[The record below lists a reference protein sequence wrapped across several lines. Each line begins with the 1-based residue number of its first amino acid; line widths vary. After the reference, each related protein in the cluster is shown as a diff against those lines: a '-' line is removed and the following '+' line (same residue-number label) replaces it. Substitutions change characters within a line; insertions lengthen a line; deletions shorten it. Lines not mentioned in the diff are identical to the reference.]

1 LLHYVLGFA
10 FHGVSPKF
18 ITKITSFKS

>member
-10 FHGVSPKF
+10 FHGISPKF
-18 ITKITSFKS
+18 ITKITSFES